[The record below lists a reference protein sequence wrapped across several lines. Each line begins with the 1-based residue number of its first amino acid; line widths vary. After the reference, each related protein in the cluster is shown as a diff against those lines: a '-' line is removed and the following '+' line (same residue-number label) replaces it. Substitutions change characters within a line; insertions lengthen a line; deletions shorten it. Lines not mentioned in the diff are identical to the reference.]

1 MTDPGPRSP
10 NRSLALSREQ
20 IVRATIELLDSSGES
35 ALTVRALTA
44 HLATGRGAI
53 YHYVDGKDEL
63 LAAAANS
70 VIGAVFEGAVD
81 DPDPRQSLRMLVLAI
96 FDALTA
102 HPWVG
107 IQLGREPMQ
116 PAVLRIWK
124 GLGMQLQRLGL
135 TGDALSNAGAA
146 LVNYLL
152 GASAQYAATFDQHN
166 DQVKRQAYLE
176 AFAAELIQI
185 DSDTIAHETAAA
197 LVEHDDREQ
206 FLAGIN
212 IFLAGVEA
220 TEATSTSSADDR
232 RR

>member
-10 NRSLALSREQ
+10 NRSIALSREQ
-20 IVRATIELLDSSGES
+20 IVRATIELLDSLGES

-63 LAAAANS
+63 LAAAADG

-81 DPDPRQSLRMLVLAI
+81 DPDPRQSLRILALAI

-102 HPWVG
+102 HTWLG
-107 IQLGREPMQ
+107 TQLGREPMQ

-124 GLGMQLQRLGL
+124 GFGMQLQRLGL

-152 GASAQYAATFDQHN
+152 GASAQYTTTFDQHN
-166 DQVKRQAYLE
+166 DRVKRRAYLE
-176 AFAAELIQI
+176 VFAAELIRI
-185 DSDTIAHETAAA
+185 DSDTIAHETAAT

-206 FLAGIN
+206 FLVGIN

-220 TEATSTSSADDR
+220 TEVTGTLATDGR